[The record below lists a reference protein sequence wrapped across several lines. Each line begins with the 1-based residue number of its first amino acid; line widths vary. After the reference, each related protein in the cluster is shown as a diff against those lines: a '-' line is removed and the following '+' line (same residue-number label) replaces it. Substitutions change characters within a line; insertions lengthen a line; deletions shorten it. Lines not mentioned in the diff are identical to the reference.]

1 MLSVIDVIF
10 LLVSPG
16 DAGPL
21 YWLLITSVAY
31 SVNERGI
38 VIGDYNVLWV
48 VVYERLKGGDPLCL
62 FVHQIER
69 GFGETY
75 CSANLHTGV
84 L

>member
-38 VIGDYNVLWV
+38 VIGNYDVLRIVLNV
-48 VVYERLKGGDPLCL
+48 
-62 FVHQIER
+62 
-69 GFGETY
+69 
-75 CSANLHTGV
+75 
-84 L
+84 